1 QSKHRAQPRACNVSD
16 ERRRQPHPPMHAA
29 GGDAAEVRADVAAV
43 RDARAVA
50 EHQAADDRGGNR
62 PQRHAPRGRE
72 PARDAGGC
80 ERGERSASSCPCA
93 RRSTTIV
100 TTVSSVNAARLTASP
115 AGAPSIVSSDNGLV
129 AGSALHHGMWAVPI
143 TDPATN
149 AASVASIR
157 VLPPPAE

>member
-1 QSKHRAQPRACNVSD
+1 MIAAATERSGTRHAGANRPATPAAASAPSMIPAFITEPTSLRTLALSAAACAGAFQYGHRATSMPIAI
-16 ERRRQPHPPMHAA
+16 AIFA
-29 GGDAAEVRADVAAV
+29 
-43 RDARAVA
+43 
-50 EHQAADDRGGNR
+50 
-62 PQRHAPRGRE
+62 
-72 PARDAGGC
+72 
-80 ERGERSASSCPCA
+80 CA

-157 VLPPPAE
+157 VLPPPAEYSVPDA